1 MRIQADVFP
10 AIVTVADAGSL
21 EDINTLLP
29 RGGAP
34 KGSRKV
40 DACRVTIV
48 DGLLLIAVDSP
59 TGPRLVFRE
68 KIEFYTKADRIH
80 RAKTETGK
88 FLAFGKD
95 NNCGCGS
102 RLRTWNPYK
111 NILTS
116 EQDPEA

>member
-10 AIVTVADAGSL
+10 AVATLADPDSL
-21 EDINTLLP
+21 EDIETLLP

-40 DACRVTIV
+40 DACRITII

-59 TGPRLVFRE
+59 TGPRLVFKE
-68 KIEFYTKADRIH
+68 KVESYSKSDRVH
-80 RAKTETGK
+80 RVKTETGK
-88 FLAFGKD
+88 FIAFGKD

-111 NILTS
+111 NIITTG
-116 EQDPEA
+116 E

>member
-1 MRIQADVFP
+1 VRIQADVFP
-10 AIVTVADAGSL
+10 AVATLADPDSL
-21 EDINTLLP
+21 EDIETLLP

-40 DACRVTIV
+40 DACRITII

-59 TGPRLVFRE
+59 TGPRLVFKE
-68 KIEFYTKADRIH
+68 KVESYSKSDRVH
-80 RAKTETGK
+80 RVKTETGK
-88 FLAFGKD
+88 FIAFGKD

-111 NILTS
+111 NIITTG
-116 EQDPEA
+116 E

>member
-10 AIVTVADAGSL
+10 AVATLADPDSL
-21 EDINTLLP
+21 EDIETLLP

-40 DACRVTIV
+40 DACRITII

-59 TGPRLVFRE
+59 TGPRLVFKE
-68 KIEFYTKADRIH
+68 KVESYSKSDRVH
-80 RAKTETGK
+80 RVKTETGK
-88 FLAFGKD
+88 FIAFGKD

-111 NILTS
+111 NVITTG
-116 EQDPEA
+116 E

>member
-10 AIVTVADAGSL
+10 AVATLASPGSL
-21 EDINTLLP
+21 EDIDTLLP

-40 DACRVTIV
+40 DACRITVV

-59 TGPRLVFRE
+59 TGPRLVFKE
-68 KIEFYTKADRIH
+68 KIESYSKKERIY
-80 RAKTETGK
+80 RVKTETGK
-88 FLAFGKD
+88 YVAFAKD

-111 NILTS
+111 NILNA
-116 EQDPEA
+116 QGDPEQ

>member
-1 MRIQADVFP
+1 VRIQADVFP
-10 AIVTVADAGSL
+10 AVATLADPDSL
-21 EDINTLLP
+21 EDIETLLP

-40 DACRVTIV
+40 DACRITII

-59 TGPRLVFRE
+59 TGPRLVFKE
-68 KIEFYTKADRIH
+68 KVESYSKSDRVH
-80 RAKTETGK
+80 RVKTETGK
-88 FLAFGKD
+88 FIAFGKD

-111 NILTS
+111 NVITTG
-116 EQDPEA
+116 E

>member
-1 MRIQADVFP
+1 MKIRADVFP
-10 AIVTVADAGSL
+10 AVATLADAGSL
-21 EDINTLLP
+21 EDINELLP

-40 DACRVTIV
+40 DACRITLI
-48 DGLLLIAVDSP
+48 DGLILIAVDSP
-59 TGPRLVFRE
+59 TGPRLVFKEKVESYSKEE
-68 KIEFYTKADRIH
+68 KIH
-80 RAKTETGK
+80 RVKTETGK
-88 FLAFGKD
+88 FIAFGKD

-116 EQDPEA
+116 QENPEK

>member
-10 AIVTVADAGSL
+10 AIATLADPGSL
-21 EDINTLLP
+21 DDIETLLP

-40 DACRVTIV
+40 DACRITVI

-59 TGPRLVFRE
+59 EGPRLVFKE
-68 KIEFYTKADRIH
+68 KIEFYEKKDRVH
-80 RAKTETGK
+80 RVKTETGK
-88 FLAFGKD
+88 YVAFGKD

-111 NILTS
+111 NIMTS
-116 EQDPEA
+116 GE

>member
-10 AIVTVADAGSL
+10 AVATLADPGSL
-21 EDINTLLP
+21 EDIDTLLP

-40 DACRVTIV
+40 DACRITVV

-59 TGPRLVFRE
+59 TGPRLVFKE
-68 KIEFYTKADRIH
+68 KIESYSKKERIH
-80 RAKTETGK
+80 RVKTETGK
-88 FLAFGKD
+88 YVAFSKD

-111 NILTS
+111 NILTV
-116 EQDPEA
+116 QGDPTE

>member
-1 MRIQADVFP
+1 MKIQADVFP
-10 AIVTVADAGSL
+10 AVATLADPDSL
-21 EDINTLLP
+21 EDIETLLP

-40 DACRVTIV
+40 DACRITII

-59 TGPRLVFRE
+59 TGPRLVFKE
-68 KIEFYTKADRIH
+68 KVESYSKSDRVH
-80 RAKTETGK
+80 RVKTETGK
-88 FLAFGKD
+88 FIAFGKD

-111 NILTS
+111 NVITTG
-116 EQDPEA
+116 E